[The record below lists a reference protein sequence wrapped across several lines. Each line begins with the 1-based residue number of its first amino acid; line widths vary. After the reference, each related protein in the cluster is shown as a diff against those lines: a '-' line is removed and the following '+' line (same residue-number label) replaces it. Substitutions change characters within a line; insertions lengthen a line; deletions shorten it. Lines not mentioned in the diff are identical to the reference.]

1 MYGGY
6 YIPGGMS
13 SKDYTNLMY
22 KCKAIINAFENDKH
36 FKYIAKV
43 FTTLKDLASK
53 ASQGQTNFPN
63 YNLLNR
69 IIEFLYGPT
78 AFKSSI
84 RPEIVNIMRKSLLQ
98 IGFPH
103 DKVEYEAERFTN
115 FLSTGGVLFGNQ
127 QKQNI
132 LSEYRASREQR
143 EPTFMR
149 QEQRKPTFMQ
159 QEQREDE
166 RKIPNFKNTGRS
178 VEQGSTRRG
187 EETNSEQKMLMLKDQ
202 VQEVQQEEIE
212 EEEEELVKK
221 EKELLKCKENIL
233 LLNNAY
239 IKVARQLRELKNLI
253 D

>member
-22 KCKAIINAFENDKH
+22 KCKAIINAFESDKH

-98 IGFPH
+98 IGFPS

-115 FLSTGGVLFGNQ
+115 FLSTGGVLFGNH

-132 LSEYRASREQR
+132 LSENRASREQR

-159 QEQREDE
+159 QEQREE
-166 RKIPNFKNTGRS
+166 E
-178 VEQGSTRRG
+178 VE
-187 EETNSEQKMLMLKDQ
+187 
-202 VQEVQQEEIE
+202 EVQQEEIE

-221 EKELLKCKENIL
+221 EDELSKCKKNIEIL
-233 LLNNAY
+233 KNAY
-239 IKVARQLRELKNLI
+239 IKVFRVA
-253 D
+253 